1 MILTQVPDELIIAAY
16 GKCSKWLA
24 WGWQTSVLTPVK
36 GFPIRPREE
45 SHELTGLKLQQ
56 ISLRVASPS
65 FLSVATTS
73 LSRTVL
79 PPFHT
84 DAFWYFCVK
93 LHQLWCNPL
102 VLHALHAQHE
112 TTPVQTVLQWSWEAI
127 RDFYY
132 FEYVIIII
140 FEVEHCG
147 KGHCVAV
154 RFLKHFNTYFTDR
167 DQEWFPKATK
177 YITWEP
183 FQMSVT
189 AFAPRISL
197 TLPHLVSQMNKITV
211 QKSEPSKN
219 DA

>member
-1 MILTQVPDELIIAAY
+1 MILTQVPDELIIAAH
-16 GKCSKWLA
+16 GKCSKWPA

-65 FLSVATTS
+65 FLSAATTS
-73 LSRTVL
+73 LSWTVL

-132 FEYVIIII
+132 FY
-140 FEVEHCG
+140 FWSWALWQRPLCG
-147 KGHCVAV
+147 SQVFKTLQHLFHWQGS
-154 RFLKHFNTYFTDR
+154 R
-167 DQEWFPKATK
+167 
-177 YITWEP
+177 
-183 FQMSVT
+183 M
-189 AFAPRISL
+189 IS
-197 TLPHLVSQMNKITV
+197 
-211 QKSEPSKN
+211 KSN
-219 DA
+219 